1 MRRRLARRG
10 RAALE
15 QGAGRG
21 RIAHCFLSRIFQD
34 GQRLSAF
41 CAPILGMLQEMFS
54 SFDSSLPEQGNM
66 IQIQSWIISPIQSDS
81 CIFIYFIQV
90 KSLCRPTIEVS
101 VGGSSNIGLVF
112 DVTRRFFIFHF
123 SFFIFHF
130 SYSAAI
136 ALCVRHFD
144 FVAEI
149 TESVCGNFVHEAEIT
164 LISFMRKCQIKSEC
178 LEP

>member
-1 MRRRLARRG
+1 MGRRDSRRRLARRG

-15 QGAGRG
+15 RGPDRG
-21 RIAHCFLSRIFQD
+21 RIACCFLSQIFQD
-34 GQRLSAF
+34 GQCVRAF

-112 DVTRRFFIFHF
+112 DVTRRFFIFHLSF
-123 SFFIFHF
+123 S
-130 SYSAAI
+130 AGI

-149 TESVCGNFVHEAEIT
+149 TESVCGNFVHQAEIT
-164 LISFMRKCQIKSEC
+164 LISFVRKCLIKSEC
-178 LEP
+178 MEP